1 MNLRPESEI
10 SVIRQHIDGMK
21 SQPWLDQARQWWPA
35 CLFHCT
41 DIRNVVSILEQGE
54 LGSRS
59 LVTSSGLLQMDI
71 ASPAIIQRTN
81 PKWHDHVR
89 LYFRPK
95 APTQYN
101 NEGFRPVS
109 KRARNSHCPVP
120 IYLIFDAAV
129 VLSRTDSHFSD
140 GNLSSSLTKV
150 DSDVSF
156 LGQIPFDLVYH
167 SERFDESDRQEIVRR
182 RHAEVLVP
190 RRMELDGLRS
200 IVCRSDAEYKTLLQ
214 LLSPESHSRW
224 ARKIGVLAGLQLFH
238 REWTFVEQVDMDS
251 QRIVFRFNRSS
262 RTPSPFNASVEIE
275 ETLTGRRY
283 HWQDSEFSCDRE
295 LPLHLSNLRDPSD
308 YAAHLFLDGQLAFS
322 NRYQEYDDLPF

>member
-1 MNLRPESEI
+1 MNLRSESEI
-10 SVIRQHIDGMK
+10 SVIRQHIDELK
-21 SQPWLDQARQWWPA
+21 AQPWLDQARQWWPG

-54 LGSRS
+54 LASRS
-59 LVTSSGLLQMDI
+59 QVKSTGLLQIDI
-71 ASPAIIQRTN
+71 ASPAIIERTN

-120 IYLIFDAAV
+120 IYLIFDAAA
-129 VLSRTDSHFSD
+129 VLSRSDSHFSD
-140 GNLSSSLTKV
+140 GNLSSSLTTV
-150 DSDVSF
+150 DGDVSF
-156 LGQIPFDLVYH
+156 LRQIPFDLVYH
-167 SERFDESDRQEIVRR
+167 SERFDESDRHEIVRR

-200 IVCRSDAEYKTLLQ
+200 IVCRSHAEYKTLLQ

-238 REWTFVEQVDMDS
+238 RQWTFVEQVDMNS
-251 QRIVFRFNRSS
+251 QRIVIRFNRSTV
-262 RTPSPFNASVEIE
+262 TPGPFDVWVEID
-275 ETLTGRRY
+275 ETATRQKF
-283 HWQDSEFSCDRE
+283 HWRNGAYECNRE
-295 LPLHLSNLRDPSD
+295 LTLSLSNLKDSSEYVARL
-308 YAAHLFLDGQLAFS
+308 YLDGHLAHAD
-322 NRYQEYDDLPF
+322 RYLDDDLPF